1 MRRIMT
7 TLAALVVIGIAFCAA
22 LILWPLSRSAP
33 EEDLAQDWQPPQGA
47 GEYAMRAGDCMA
59 CHTADGGADFAGGR
73 PIETPLG
80 VIYTRNITPDPAT
93 GIGNWS
99 LDDFRA
105 ALIDGTRP
113 NGQHLYPAM
122 PYENYRMLL
131 EQDIRALYAYFMT
144 EVAPVRHEPRDPDLP
159 FPFDQR
165 WGLRALNWLLLRHD
179 AGYLPDMGEA
189 RLDRGQYLVD
199 APGHCAA
206 CHSPRTLYMG
216 QKGITRAHPDY
227 LSGGHIAGWK
237 APALRGPQSTITD
250 WSVQDLADFLSAGR
264 NSHFTA
270 NGEMALVVEHSL
282 QHLAAEDQIAMA
294 GYLKALEGGP
304 VIWPDAESSANVA
317 QSLPIRPERPQG
329 VETAN
334 LLRAADPD
342 MPLGPRLY
350 LDNCSACHFVTGQ
363 GSPEIFPA
371 LDGNSLVVSEEATPL
386 LRIILEGAEV
396 PGTERRPM
404 PLIMQ
409 GYGERLDDNEIAV
422 LASFLRQAWGNRAS
436 AVSGEDVRKIRAE
449 LAEKNA
455 AGQ

>member
-7 TLAALVVIGIAFCAA
+7 TLAVLAVIGIAFCAA

-33 EEDLAQDWQPPQGA
+33 AEDLAQDWQPPQGA

-59 CHTADGGADFAGGR
+59 CHTAEGGADFAGGR
-73 PIETPLG
+73 PIESPLG
-80 VIYTRNITPDPAT
+80 VIYTSNITPDAAT
-93 GIGNWS
+93 GIGGWS

-113 NGQHLYPAM
+113 DGRHLYPAM
-122 PYENYRMLL
+122 PYENYRMLS
-131 EQDIRALYAYFMT
+131 EQDIRALYDYFMT
-144 EVAPVRHEPRDPDLP
+144 EVAPVPHRVRDPDLP
-159 FPFDQR
+159 FPFNQR
-165 WGLRALNWLLLRHD
+165 WGLRALNWVLLRHD
-179 AGYLPDMGEA
+179 PGHLPTMGEA
-189 RLDRGQYLVD
+189 RLDHGQYLVD

-206 CHSPRTLYMG
+206 CHSPRTVYMG

-227 LSGGHIAGWK
+227 LTGGQIAGWK
-237 APALRGPQSTITD
+237 APALRGPQSTIKE
-250 WSVQDLADFLSAGR
+250 WSLRDLTDFLSTGR

-282 QHLAAEDQIAMA
+282 QYLSRADQTAMA
-294 GYLKALEGGP
+294 GYLKALDGAD
-304 VIWPDAESSANVA
+304 VVWPAEDVDPEAPL
-317 QSLPIRPERPQG
+317 SLPPRPERPQG
-329 VETAN
+329 VDTAN
-334 LLRAADPD
+334 LLRAADPA

-371 LDGNSLVVSEEATPL
+371 LDGNSLVVSEEITPL
-386 LRIILEGAEV
+386 LRIILDGAEV

-409 GYGERLDDNEIAV
+409 GYGKRLEDDEIAV

-449 LAEKNA
+449 LAEEKA